1 MNCLVTGG
9 AGYIGSHVA
18 LKLIEEGH
26 GVDIIDNL
34 STGCTE
40 ALDCLKKNGWEGEF
54 CESDIGDI
62 RTVSAFIQEKQYD
75 ICLHFAGHISVG
87 ESVKRPIKY
96 FENNIAQFPRFLSS
110 ISFHGIRKFIFSSS
124 AGVYGK
130 QKENKPI
137 TEGSLIEPPSPYGYT
152 KVVVE
157 KMLEAWSI
165 ANSDFEYSCLRY
177 FNVCGNNMEG
187 KIGDYKFEN
196 KENLVPM
203 CLSAIAGL
211 KPDIKIYGTDYD
223 TKDGTCIRDYIHVDD
238 LADAHIAI
246 MDSLDNKPYNVGNG
260 VGYSVRELVDSC
272 LQITGAEIEIEEI
285 ERRPGDPG
293 YLCAD
298 ASAFKKKTGWQP
310 KITNIDDM
318 TTSVWNWIKKTRNIT

>member
-1 MNCLVTGG
+1 MKCLVTGG

-26 GVDIIDNL
+26 EVDIIDNL
-34 STGCTE
+34 STGCHD
-40 ALDCLKKNGWEGEF
+40 ALDRLRFNGWSGDF

-62 RTVSAFIQEKQYD
+62 RKVSAFIQEEHYD

-87 ESVKRPIKY
+87 ESVRRPIKY

-110 ISFHGIRKFIFSSS
+110 LSFHGINNFIFSSS
-124 AGVYGK
+124 AGIYGK
-130 QKENKPI
+130 QKEDKPI
-137 TEGSLIEPPSPYGYT
+137 TEDSIINPPSPYGLT
-152 KVVVE
+152 KSVVE
-157 KMLEAWSI
+157 KMLEAWSV
-165 ANSDFEYSCLRY
+165 ANPNFKFTSLRY

-187 KIGDYKFEN
+187 KIGDYRFQD

-203 CLSAIAGL
+203 CLSAVAGL
-211 KPDIKIYGTDYD
+211 KPSIKIYGTDYN

-238 LADAHIAI
+238 LADAHIVM
-246 MDSLDNKPYNVGNG
+246 MDKLDNKPYNVGNG

-272 LQITGAEIEIEEI
+272 LKVTGVETEIEETG
-285 ERRPGDPG
+285 RRPGDPE

-298 ASAFKKKTGWQP
+298 ASAFKNKTGWKP

-318 TTSVWNWIKKTRNIT
+318 TSSVWNWIKKTEKIT